1 MILTSFLIFEIK
13 FDNYAG
19 VLQKEEISEMLSSD
33 DEKEEMESHY
43 VLPPAGEQD
52 SEDRGPGAD
61 GDGEV
66 ERYDHVHVGEHVEE
80 DPVVT
85 FQDHTEA
92 LQCNESPLLT

>member
-19 VLQKEEISEMLSSD
+19 VLRKEEISEMLSSD
-33 DEKEEMESHY
+33 DEKEESHY